1 MSQVTITPGIPLL
14 EQFPDWQFAA
24 RLIDHTL
31 LDPDATKSQVGQFC
45 EEAVACGFASVFV
58 QPTWIALAVSAV
70 AGSGVKIGAPV
81 GFPQGASLTS
91 VKRFEAD
98 EALRLGASE
107 IDMVLNVGRLK
118 SGDRA
123 YVLADISGV
132 AEVVHA
138 AGGTLKVILETC
150 FLTIDEK
157 IVACQ
162 LSEAAH
168 ADFVKTSTGFAGG
181 GSTIDDIA
189 LMRGVVGE
197 RLGVKASGGIR
208 SATDA
213 LAAVNA
219 GASRIGTSAGVDII
233 RELGARMSPGSRPFT
248 SY

>member
-1 MSQVTITPGIPLL
+1 MSQVTITPGIAVLGR
-14 EQFPDWQFAA
+14 FPDWQSAA
-24 RLIDHTL
+24 RLIEHTL
-31 LDPDATKSQVGQFC
+31 LDPDATRSQVIQFC
-45 EEAVACGFASVFV
+45 QDAVAYGFASVFV
-58 QPTWIALAVSAV
+58 HPSWTALAVSVV
-70 AGSGVKIGAPV
+70 AGSDVRVGAPV

-91 VKRFEAD
+91 VKRFEA
-98 EALRLGASE
+98 EESLRLGASE

-118 SGDRA
+118 SGDRT
-123 YVLADISGV
+123 YVFADISGV
-132 AEVVHA
+132 AEVIHA

-157 IVACQ
+157 IVGCQ

-208 SATDA
+208 SAADA

-219 GASRIGTSAGVDII
+219 GANRIGTSAGGDII
-233 RELGARMSPGSRPFT
+233 RELGAR
-248 SY
+248 

>member
-1 MSQVTITPGIPLL
+1 MSQVTISPGVALL
-14 EQFPDWQFAA
+14 DRFPDWQSAA
-24 RLIDHTL
+24 KLIDHTL
-31 LDPDATKSQVGQFC
+31 LDPDATKSQVVDFC
-45 EEAVACGFASVFV
+45 EAAVAYGFASVFV
-58 QPTWIALAVSAV
+58 QPTWTALAVALV
-70 AGSGVKIGAPV
+70 AGSGVRVGAPV

-91 VKRFEAD
+91 VKRFEAE

-107 IDMVLNVGRLK
+107 IDMVLNIGRLK

-123 YVLADISGV
+123 QVLSDIAGV

-138 AGGTLKVILETC
+138 AGGTLKVILEAC

-168 ADFVKTSTGFAGG
+168 ADFVKTSSGFAVG

-208 SATDA
+208 SAADA

-219 GASRIGTSAGVDII
+219 GANRIGTSAGVEII
-233 RELGARMSPGSRPFT
+233 CELGARIGPGSPPF
-248 SY
+248 SGY